1 MEYPALPIKRVVLFN
16 CHWFDP
22 TPQLGTR
29 THFHY
34 KLVDVN
40 HTRSFNRYEPFILA
54 AQAMQVFY
62 ASYPSTRQNMSNWW
76 AVCKIKARGL
86 VEVAA
91 SSTTLLSNARAFKE
105 DGIEEHQIDVHA
117 TEDPRSLVDSS
128 CSFVEIDD
136 VELEENDEAEH
147 IVESDEEYEVLNDD
161 DDDNVMVEP

>member
-1 MEYPALPIKRVVLFN
+1 
-16 CHWFDP
+16 
-22 TPQLGTR
+22 
-29 THFHY
+29 
-34 KLVDVN
+34 
-40 HTRSFNRYEPFILA
+40 
-54 AQAMQVFY
+54 
-62 ASYPSTRQNMSNWW
+62 MSNWW